1 MADNKTKTLNRR
13 KQRERR
19 KPEMQANSLFPSLPS
34 VQNVFPASCLLAWL
48 SFCGVLEAEAAPPNV
63 TALSPTGCQ
72 VGKSVEVAVQGSLGD
87 KPQAWVSCEGVKVE
101 FAESGNKFKVLVAEN
116 AVPGRCWIR
125 VFNAEGASSLR
136 PFVIGTLAEVIEKE
150 PNNSAKEAQKQES
163 SQVVVNGVL
172 DKGGDVD
179 TFAVSLKAG
188 QTLVASLMAKGTL
201 GSPMDGVLQVLGPRG
216 FVLEHNDDD
225 HGLDPQIVFTAP
237 ADGDY
242 GVRVFAFPETANSSV
257 AFAGGAN
264 FIYRLTLTTGAF
276 VDHAL
281 PMSVGR
287 VVVAGEPPALQS
299 KLRLHGWNLP
309 PELAELS
316 AGPLTADSFVLRHPL
331 LGNTLTLPV
340 EPHPS
345 LAEVGAN
352 AEPQDLVLPSSMTGV
367 IAKPGEVDVFRVK
380 LAAKQAIVIR
390 TDARTAGS
398 PLDPVLR
405 ILKADGS
412 QLQEV
417 DDGSKGDFDP
427 DANFTAPADGEY
439 RVAITDRFG
448 LGGPRFF
455 YRITALP
462 SRPDFE
468 LKVAAD
474 AFMLKEGKLLEIPVT
489 VDRQRGF
496 DQEIEVFAADL
507 PDKVTAETVVSE
519 KSGDKSKSV
528 KLMLKA
534 EAGVNFSGAIR
545 IRGRV
550 KSEPPIEKQT
560 TATLAAFGA
569 NTSDLWLTVSTPAAK

>member
-1 MADNKTKTLNRR
+1 M
-13 KQRERR
+13 
-19 KPEMQANSLFPSLPS
+19 NSVWKLFGFTGCAIFAA
-34 VQNVFPASCLLAWL
+34 QCAF
-48 SFCGVLEAEAAPPNV
+48 AAPPNV
-63 TALSPTGCQ
+63 TALFPAGCQ
-72 VGKSVEVAVQGSLGD
+72 VGQSIEVAAQGSLGD
-87 KPQAWVSCEGVKVE
+87 KPQAWINREGVKLE
-101 FAESGNKFKVLVAEN
+101 FAESGNKFKVIVAEN
-116 AVPGRCWIR
+116 AAPGLCWIR
-125 VFNAEGASSLR
+125 IFNAEGASSLR
-136 PFVIGTLAEVIEKE
+136 PFVIGTLAEVAEKE
-150 PNNSAKEAQKQES
+150 PNNSAKEAQKLES

-216 FVLEHNDDD
+216 FVMEHNDDD
-225 HGLDPQIVFTAP
+225 HGFDPQIAFTAP
-237 ADGDY
+237 ADGEY
-242 GVRVFAFPETANSSV
+242 GVRVFAFSDVANSSI

-276 VDHAL
+276 VDHAQ

-287 VVVAGEPPALQS
+287 LVVAGEPPTPQAQ
-299 KLRLHGWNLP
+299 KLRLQGWNLP
-309 PELAELS
+309 SEFAEFPVE
-316 AGPLTADSFVLRHPL
+316 AVGDSFVVRHAL

-340 EPHPS
+340 ETYPS
-345 LAEVGAN
+345 VAELKEPAP
-352 AEPQDLVLPSSMTGV
+352 EPQEIVVPSSMTGV
-367 IAKPGEVDVFRVK
+367 IGKPGEVDVFRVK

-427 DANFTAPADGEY
+427 DANFTVPADGEY
-439 RVAITDRFG
+439 RIAITDRFG
-448 LGGPRFF
+448 MGGPRFF
-455 YRITALP
+455 YRITSLP

-468 LKVAAD
+468 LRVAAD
-474 AFMLKEGKLLEIPVT
+474 SFVLSSDKPLEIPVT

-496 DQEIEVFAADL
+496 APEIEIIAIEL
-507 PDKVTAETVVSE
+507 PEKVTAEAVVSE

-528 KLMLKA
+528 KLVLKA
-534 EAGVNFSGAIR
+534 EAGVSYSGPIR

-550 KSEPPIEKQT
+550 KAEPPIEKPALT
-560 TATLAAFGA
+560 TLTSFGA
-569 NTSDLWLTVSTPAAK
+569 TTGELWLTVSAPAAK

>member
-1 MADNKTKTLNRR
+1 MNNTVLRIVV
-13 KQRERR
+13 
-19 KPEMQANSLFPSLPS
+19 SLVLI
-34 VQNVFPASCLLAWL
+34 VVAMNAAS
-48 SFCGVLEAEAAPPNV
+48 AAPPNV
-63 TALSPTGCQ
+63 TALFPAGCQ
-72 VGKSVEVAVQGSLGD
+72 VGQSVEVTAQGSLGD
-87 KPQAWVSCEGVKVE
+87 KPQAWINREGVKLE
-101 FAESGNKFKVLVAEN
+101 FAESGNKFKVIVAEN
-116 AVPGRCWIR
+116 AAPGLCWIR

-136 PFVIGTLAEVIEKE
+136 PFVIGTLAEVAEKE
-150 PNNSAKEAQKQES
+150 PNNSAKEAQKLES

-216 FVLEHNDDD
+216 FVMEHNDDD
-225 HGLDPQIVFTAP
+225 HGLDPQIAFTAP
-237 ADGDY
+237 ADGEY
-242 GVRVFAFPETANSSV
+242 GVRVFAFSDVANSSI

-276 VDHAL
+276 VDHAQ

-287 VVVAGEPPALQS
+287 EAVAGEPPALR

-309 PELAELS
+309 PEFAEFPME
-316 AGPLTADSFVLRHPL
+316 AVADSFVVRHAL

-340 EPHPS
+340 ETHPS
-345 LAEVGAN
+345 VAELKEPTP
-352 AEPQDLVLPSSMTGV
+352 EPQEVVVPSSMTGV
-367 IAKPGEVDVFRVK
+367 IGKPGEVDVFRVK

-390 TDARTAGS
+390 TDARMAGS

-427 DANFTAPADGEY
+427 DANFTAPAEGEY

-455 YRITALP
+455 YRLTALP
-462 SRPDFE
+462 SQPDFE

-474 AFMLKEGKLLEIPVT
+474 SFVLAPDKPLEIPVT

-496 DQEIEVFAADL
+496 AQDIEVVATDL
-507 PDKVTAETVVSE
+507 PEKVTAESVVSAKAGDSA
-519 KSGDKSKSV
+519 KSI
-528 KLMLKA
+528 KLVLKA
-534 EAGVNFSGAIR
+534 EAGVTFSGLIH

-550 KSEPPIEKQT
+550 KVEPPIEKT
-560 TATLAAFGA
+560 ASATLTAFS
-569 NTSDLWLTVSTPAAK
+569 TSVSDLWLTVAAPPAAK

>member
-1 MADNKTKTLNRR
+1 MTSALLMLAATL
-13 KQRERR
+13 
-19 KPEMQANSLFPSLPS
+19 
-34 VQNVFPASCLLAWL
+34 V
-48 SFCGVLEAEAAPPNV
+48 AAPPNV
-63 TALSPTGCQ
+63 TALFPAGCQ
-72 VGKSVEVAVQGSLGD
+72 VGQSVEVTAQGSLGE
-87 KPQAWVSCEGVKVE
+87 KPQAWINREGVKLE
-101 FAESGNKFKVLVAEN
+101 LAESGNRFKVIVAEN
-116 AVPGRCWIR
+116 AAPGLCWIR

-136 PFVIGTLAEVIEKE
+136 PFVIGTLAEVAEKE
-150 PNNSAKEAQKQES
+150 PNNSAKDAQKLES

-216 FVLEHNDDD
+216 FVMEHNDDD
-225 HGLDPQIVFTAP
+225 HGFDPQIVFTAP
-237 ADGDY
+237 ADGEY
-242 GVRVFAFPETANSSV
+242 AARVFAFPEVANSSV

-276 VDHAL
+276 VDHAQ

-287 VVVAGEPPALQS
+287 SGGVSPPTPKPDGGETPPLR
-299 KLRLHGWNLP
+299 LRLHGWNLP
-309 PELAELS
+309 PELVEFS
-316 AGPLTADSFVLRHPL
+316 ADAVADSFVVRHAL
-331 LGNTLTLPV
+331 FGNTLTLPV
-340 EPHPS
+340 EAHS
-345 LAEVGAN
+345 SVAELREPA
-352 AEPQDLVLPSSMTGV
+352 AEPQEIELPSSMTGV
-367 IAKPGEVDVFRVK
+367 IGKPGEVDVFRVK

-417 DDGSKGDFDP
+417 DDGAKGDFDP

-439 RVAITDRFG
+439 RIAITDRFG

-468 LKVAAD
+468 LRVAAD
-474 AFMLKEGKLLEIPVT
+474 SFVLSADKPLEIPVT

-496 DQEIEVFAADL
+496 ASEIEVVAVEL
-507 PDKVTAETVVSE
+507 PEKVTAEAAVSE
-519 KSGDKSKSV
+519 KTGDKSKSV
-528 KLMLKA
+528 KLVLKA
-534 EAGVNFSGAIR
+534 EAGVSFSGPIR

-550 KSEPPIEKQT
+550 KGEPPIEKSAMATMSAFGTT
-560 TATLAAFGA
+560 TA
-569 NTSDLWLTVSTPAAK
+569 DIWLTVTSPAAK

>member
-1 MADNKTKTLNRR
+1 MTSALLMLAATL
-13 KQRERR
+13 
-19 KPEMQANSLFPSLPS
+19 
-34 VQNVFPASCLLAWL
+34 V
-48 SFCGVLEAEAAPPNV
+48 AAPPNV
-63 TALSPTGCQ
+63 TALFPAGCQ
-72 VGKSVEVAVQGSLGD
+72 IGQSVEVTAQGSLGE
-87 KPQAWVSCEGVKVE
+87 KPQTWLSREGLKIE
-101 FAESGNKFKVLVAEN
+101 FAETGNKFKVTTAEN
-116 AVPGRCWIR
+116 AAPGLCWIR
-125 VFNAEGASSLR
+125 VFNAEGASPLR
-136 PFVIGTLAEVIEKE
+136 SFVIGTLAEVAEKE
-150 PNNSAKEAQKQES
+150 PNNSAKEAQKIES

-225 HGLDPQIVFTAP
+225 HSLDPQIVFTAP
-237 ADGDY
+237 ADGEY
-242 GVRVFAFPETANSSV
+242 GVRVFAFPETANSSI

-264 FIYRLTLTTGAF
+264 YIYRLTLTTGAF
-276 VDHAL
+276 VDHTK

-287 VVVAGEPPALQS
+287 GEGVSPPSS
-299 KLRLHGWNLP
+299 KPDGGETPPPRLRLHGWNLP
-309 PELAELS
+309 PELAEV
-316 AGPLTADSFVLRHPL
+316 PADASKGSYIVRHTL

-345 LAEVGAN
+345 VVELTERTP
-352 AEPQDLVLPSSMTGV
+352 EPQEIAVPSSMTGV
-367 IAKPGEVDVFRVK
+367 IDKPDEVDFFRVK

-390 TDARTAGS
+390 TDARSAGS
-398 PLDPVLR
+398 PLDPLLR

-427 DANFTAPADGEY
+427 DANFTAPAEGEY

-455 YRITALP
+455 YRLTVLP
-462 SRPDFE
+462 SQPDFE

-474 AFMLKEGKLLEIPVT
+474 SFALAPDKPLEIPVT
-489 VDRQRGF
+489 VDRLRGF
-496 DQEIEVFAADL
+496 AQDIEMVVSDL
-507 PDKVTAETVVSE
+507 PDKVTCEPIVSA
-519 KSGDKSKSV
+519 KSGDSAKSV

-534 EAGVNFSGAIR
+534 EAGVTFSGPIR
-545 IRGRV
+545 IRGQV
-550 KSEPPIEKQT
+550 KGEPLIEKT
-560 TATLAAFGA
+560 ASATLTAFS
-569 NTSDLWLTVSTPAAK
+569 TSVSDLWLTVSTPPAAK

>member
-1 MADNKTKTLNRR
+1 MTSAL
-13 KQRERR
+13 
-19 KPEMQANSLFPSLPS
+19 L
-34 VQNVFPASCLLAWL
+34 LLAAT
-48 SFCGVLEAEAAPPNV
+48 VIAAPPNV
-63 TALSPTGCQ
+63 TALFPAGCQ
-72 VGKSVEVAVQGSLGD
+72 IGQSVEVAAQGSLGD
-87 KPQAWVSCEGVKVE
+87 KPQSRVSRDGVKIE
-101 FAESGNKFKVLVAEN
+101 FAESGNKFKVVVAEN
-116 AVPGRCWIR
+116 AAPGLCWFR
-125 VFNAEGASSLR
+125 FFNSEGASSLR
-136 PFVIGTLAEVIEKE
+136 PFVIGTLAEVAEKE
-150 PNNSAKEAQKQES
+150 PNNSAKDAQKLES

-216 FVLEHNDDD
+216 FVMEHNDDD

-237 ADGDY
+237 ADGEY
-242 GVRVFAFPETANSSV
+242 AVRLFAFPEVANSSV

-276 VDHAL
+276 VDHAQ

-287 VVVAGEPPALQS
+287 SGGVSPPTGNTVGGETPPTR
-299 KLRLHGWNLP
+299 LRLHGWNLP
-309 PELAELS
+309 PELVEFPVTI
-316 AGPLTADSFVLRHPL
+316 GGDESFVVRHAL
-331 LGNTLTLPV
+331 FGNTLTLPV

-345 LAEVGAN
+345 VAEVSA
-352 AEPQDLVLPSSMTGV
+352 AELQEMALPSSMTGV
-367 IAKPGEVDVFRVK
+367 ISKPGEVDVFRVK

-427 DANFTAPADGEY
+427 DANFTAPAEGEY
-439 RVAITDRFG
+439 RLAITDRFG

-455 YRITALP
+455 YRLTALP

-474 AFMLKEGKLLEIPVT
+474 SFVLSSDKPLEIPVT

-496 DQEIEVFAADL
+496 AEEIEIVAVEL
-507 PDKVTAETVVSE
+507 PEKVTAEAVVSE
-519 KSGDKSKSV
+519 KTGDKSKSV
-528 KLMLKA
+528 KLVLKA
-534 EAGVNFSGAIR
+534 EAGVSYSGPIR

-550 KSEPPIEKQT
+550 KSEPPIEK
-560 TATLAAFGA
+560 AAFVTLAAFGA
-569 NTSDLWLTVSTPAAK
+569 SSGDIWLTVVAPAAK

>member
-1 MADNKTKTLNRR
+1 MNNTVLRIVV
-13 KQRERR
+13 
-19 KPEMQANSLFPSLPS
+19 SLVLI
-34 VQNVFPASCLLAWL
+34 VVAMNAAS
-48 SFCGVLEAEAAPPNV
+48 AAPPNV
-63 TALSPTGCQ
+63 TALFPAGCQ
-72 VGKSVEVAVQGSLGD
+72 VGQSVEVTAQGSLGD
-87 KPQAWVSCEGVKVE
+87 KPQAWINREGVKLE
-101 FAESGNKFKVLVAEN
+101 FAESGNKFKVIVAEN
-116 AVPGRCWIR
+116 AAPGLCWIR

-136 PFVIGTLAEVIEKE
+136 PFVIGTLAEVAEKE
-150 PNNSAKEAQKQES
+150 PNNSAKEAQKLES

-216 FVLEHNDDD
+216 FVMEHNDDD
-225 HGLDPQIVFTAP
+225 HGLDPQIAFTAP
-237 ADGDY
+237 ADGEY
-242 GVRVFAFPETANSSV
+242 GVRVFAFSDVANSSI

-276 VDHAL
+276 VDHAQ

-287 VVVAGEPPALQS
+287 EAVAGEPPALR

-309 PELAELS
+309 PEFAEFPME
-316 AGPLTADSFVLRHPL
+316 AVADSFVVRHAL

-340 EPHPS
+340 ETHPS
-345 LAEVGAN
+345 VAELKEPTP
-352 AEPQDLVLPSSMTGV
+352 EPQEVVVPSSMTGV
-367 IAKPGEVDVFRVK
+367 IGKPGEVDVFRVK

-390 TDARTAGS
+390 TDARMAGS

-417 DDGSKGDFDP
+417 DDGAKGDFDP

-439 RVAITDRFG
+439 RIAMTDRFG
-448 LGGPRFF
+448 MGGPRFF

-468 LKVAAD
+468 LRVAAD
-474 AFMLKEGKLLEIPVT
+474 AFVLSSDKPLEIPVT

-496 DQEIEVFAADL
+496 ASEIEVLAVEL
-507 PDKVTAETVVSE
+507 PEKVTAEAVVSE
-519 KSGDKSKSV
+519 KTGDKSKSV
-528 KLMLKA
+528 KLVLKA
-534 EAGVNFSGAIR
+534 EAGVSFSGPIR

-550 KSEPPIEKQT
+550 KAEPPIEKSALT
-560 TATLAAFGA
+560 TLTSFGA
-569 NTSDLWLTVSTPAAK
+569 TTGELWLTVSAPAAR